1 MATTLPASA
10 EFEQLRTRLLL
21 PPEKPTWG
29 PKVGSRF
36 ARIKRGF
43 TNRAGTA
50 QARTPGVLSDDER
63 RQIEENYETHRRIYS
78 YRPMYIFAAAFSALV
93 AIVALFVDYH
103 IIASDVWTRALS
115 DEFGVV
121 PESLQQSVIYKSL
134 QVVFATLA
142 VHFLLKIT
150 GNFGRAVMVVIV
162 CIVTFA
168 MIGGLGFVV
177 ANNNLAAG
185 ASGVRAVEG
194 DNNQLGDALASMG
207 LKGASTLGTPSL
219 SDETSQPAA
228 VASQP
233 EIIDRKEGGPCPD
246 GYNQT
251 ADKTQ
256 CALKSSNGNALVNLN
271 LQDWF
276 VFKALPEQWR
286 KNAQVN
292 LWLIFVGVIFFVI
305 TTVSALY
312 LQSAERNLRNA
323 FDAQAFKQ
331 REKDYNTLMGAVHSD
346 GKRSA

>member
-29 PKVGSRF
+29 PKIGSRF
-36 ARIKRGF
+36 SRFKRGF
-43 TNRAGTA
+43 SNRAGVA
-50 QARTPGVLSDDER
+50 QARQPGVLSDDER
-63 RQIEENYETHRRIYS
+63 RQIEENFEVHRRIYS
-78 YRPMYIFAAAFSALV
+78 YRPMYIFAAAFSAFV

-121 PESLQQSVIYKSL
+121 PDSLKESVLYKSL

-150 GNFGRAVMVVIV
+150 GNVGRAVMVVVV

-219 SDETSQPAA
+219 SDETSQPRA
-228 VASQP
+228 VAGDEVIAKTS
-233 EIIDRKEGGPCPD
+233 DRCPD

-251 ADKTQ
+251 TDGTQ
-256 CALKSSNGNALVNLN
+256 CQKKAAGGDALVNLN